1 MCASRSFQA
10 NVGFSKLSCSALQ
23 SQFQI
28 QIQFRLSDAMALTD
42 NERRSYLSAH
52 VSTDL
57 QFAWS
62 DSNVSLA
69 AQYNLAQHYKTL
81 RVFASMADSKADLRT
96 ALRTDYAMD
105 QNASPEMRAD
115 VAKIVTS
122 WELSRELSKKEQEL
136 RAEAKVLGMPRTIQ
150 HSERQAMIKA
160 VEQTIGKLQESE
172 TPSNEYLAT
181 KVEECENNE
190 PVALP
195 LDEVT
200 SKFDATT
207 SSLQSSLDAGGHLRV
222 VKTKSKGKLPENT
235 ETLRKML
242 KLEGITWLCM
252 AAKFRTKPWLHGLTL
267 NDWLK
272 YTDYVLGDK
281 VFGLKIQLDGQSH
294 AVKPPWTVLLTYEHR
309 LRKEAFKLIMAGTHS
324 MSEALAHVVKDADIK
339 ECYFT
344 TPIALGIGSMSHQSD
359 ENKWRRL
366 SGKGFGG
373 QKGGNPG
380 GKSKGKSA
388 KGKQRTQT
396 DFNGN
401 TLVSKTPDGREL
413 CYAFNA
419 QGCAGKCGRV
429 HACRVRGC
437 YGKHS
442 AREHSKYAQDST
454 PGDGNKQAE

>member
-1 MCASRSFQA
+1 MT
-10 NVGFSKLSCSALQ
+10 
-23 SQFQI
+23 
-28 QIQFRLSDAMALTD
+28 FRGVVAMAVTD
-42 NERRSYLSAH
+42 NDRRAYLEAH
-52 VSTDL
+52 VSSDL

-62 DSNVSLA
+62 DSGVSLA
-69 AQYNLAQHYKTL
+69 AQYSLAQHYKTL
-81 RVFASMADSKADLRT
+81 RVFSSLADSKADLRT
-96 ALRTDYAMD
+96 ALRTDFAMD
-105 QNASPEMRAD
+105 QNASAEMRAD

-122 WELSRELSKKEQEL
+122 WEMARELSKKEQEL

-150 HSERQAMIKA
+150 HSERQAMVKA
-160 VEQTIGKLQESE
+160 VERAVGKLQESE

-190 PVALP
+190 PLALP

-200 SKFDATT
+200 TT

-222 VKTKSKGKLPENT
+222 VKTKAKGKLPDST
-235 ETLRKML
+235 ESLRKVL

-272 YTDYVLGDK
+272 YADYVLGDK
-281 VFGLKIQLDGQSH
+281 VYGLKIQMEGQTV
-294 AVKPPWTVLLTYEHR
+294 AVKPPWTVILTYEHR
-309 LRKEAFKLIMAGTHS
+309 LRKEAFKLILAGTHS

-344 TPIALGIGSMSHQSD
+344 TPIALGVGSSSQQSD
-359 ENKWRRL
+359 DFKWRRL
-366 SGKGFGG
+366 SGKGNGST
-373 QKGGNPG
+373 KGFTG
-380 GKSKGKSA
+380 GKSKGKS
-388 KGKQRTQT
+388 KGKQRVQT

-401 TLVSKTPDGREL
+401 SLVSKTPDGREL

-442 AREHSKYAQDST
+442 AREHHKYAKDST
-454 PGDGNKQAE
+454 PADGAKSAE

>member
-1 MCASRSFQA
+1 
-10 NVGFSKLSCSALQ
+10 
-23 SQFQI
+23 
-28 QIQFRLSDAMALTD
+28 MAVTD
-42 NERRSYLSAH
+42 NDRRAFLETH

-69 AQYNLAQHYKTL
+69 SQYSLAQHYKSL
-81 RVFASMADSKADLRT
+81 RVFSSMADSKADLRT
-96 ALRTDYAMD
+96 ALRTDFAMD
-105 QNASPEMRAD
+105 QNASAEMRAE
-115 VAKIVTS
+115 VAKVVTA
-122 WELSRELSKKEQEL
+122 WEISRELSKKEQEL
-136 RAEAKVLGMPRTIQ
+136 RAEAKVLGMPRAIQ
-150 HSERQAMIKA
+150 HSERQAMLQA
-160 VEQTIGKLQESE
+160 VEQAIGKLQESE

-181 KVEECENNE
+181 KLEECENNE

-235 ETLRKML
+235 ESLRKLL

-252 AAKFRTKPWLHGLTL
+252 AAKFRTKPWLHGLAL

-281 VFGLKIQLDGQSH
+281 VFGLKIQVDGQTQ

-309 LRKEAFKLIMAGTHS
+309 LRKEAFKLVLSGTHTLA
-324 MSEALAHVVKDADIK
+324 EALSSVVKDADIK

-344 TPIALGIGSMSHQSD
+344 TPIALGIGNRSQQSD
-359 ENKWRRL
+359 EFKWRRL
-366 SGKGFGG
+366 SGKGFGS
-373 QKGGNPG
+373 QKGSGFG
-380 GKSKGKSA
+380 GKSKGKA
-388 KGKQRTQT
+388 GKGKQRTWT

-401 TLVSKTPDGREL
+401 VLVSKTPDGREL

-419 QGCAGKCGRV
+419 QGCSGKCGRV
-429 HACRVRGC
+429 HACRVKGC

-442 AREHSKYAQDST
+442 AREHSKYSK
-454 PGDGNKQAE
+454 DGGVAEQQPKQAE

>member
-1 MCASRSFQA
+1 
-10 NVGFSKLSCSALQ
+10 
-23 SQFQI
+23 
-28 QIQFRLSDAMALTD
+28 MAVTD
-42 NERRSYLSAH
+42 NDRRQYLEVNVTS
-52 VSTDL
+52 DL
-57 QFAWS
+57 QFVWS

-69 AQYNLAQHYKTL
+69 SQYSIAQHYKTL
-81 RVFASMADSKADLRT
+81 RVFCSMADSKAELRT
-96 ALRTDYAMD
+96 ALRTDFALD
-105 QNASPEMRAD
+105 QAASAENRAE
-115 VAKIVTS
+115 VAKIVTA
-122 WELSRELSKKEQEL
+122 WEMARELSKREQEL

-150 HSERQAMIKA
+150 QSERQAMIKA
-160 VEQTIGKLQESE
+160 VEQTVGKLQESE

-190 PVALP
+190 PMALP

-207 SSLQSSLDAGGHLRV
+207 SSLQSSLDASGHLRV
-222 VKTKSKGKLPENT
+222 VKTKAKGKLPDST
-235 ETLRKML
+235 ETLRRTL

-252 AAKFRTKPWLHGLTL
+252 AAKFRTKAWLHTITL

-272 YTDYVLGDK
+272 YIDYVLGDR
-281 VFGLKIQLDGQSH
+281 VYGLKIQLDGQVQ

-309 LRKEAFKLIMAGTHS
+309 LRKEAFKLVQAGSHNLAD
-324 MSEALAHVVKDADIK
+324 ALSHVVRDADIK

-344 TPIALGIGSMSHQSD
+344 TPIALGIGNTSQQSD
-359 ENKWRRL
+359 DAKWRRL
-366 SGKGFGG
+366 SNKGGGNQNFKGGGAGGKG
-373 QKGGNPG
+373 
-380 GKSKGKSA
+380 KGKTS

-401 TLVSKTPDGREL
+401 VLVSKTPDGREL

-419 QGCAGKCGRV
+419 QGCAGRCGRV

-442 AREHSKYAQDST
+442 AREHSKYAK
-454 PGDGNKQAE
+454 DGTAAEPAKPTE

>member
-1 MCASRSFQA
+1 
-10 NVGFSKLSCSALQ
+10 
-23 SQFQI
+23 
-28 QIQFRLSDAMALTD
+28 MAVTD
-42 NERRSYLSAH
+42 NDRRAYLEAN

-62 DSNVSLA
+62 DSSVSLA
-69 AQYNLAQHYKTL
+69 AQYTLAQHYKTL
-81 RVFASMADSKADLRT
+81 RVFSSMADSKADLRT
-96 ALRTDYAMD
+96 ALRTDFAMD
-105 QNASPEMRAD
+105 QNASAEMRAD
-115 VAKIVTS
+115 VAKIVAS
-122 WELSRELSKKEQEL
+122 WELARELSKKEQEL

-150 HSERQAMIKA
+150 HSERQAMVKA
-160 VEQTIGKLQESE
+160 VEQIIGKLQESE

-190 PVALP
+190 PIALP

-200 SKFDATT
+200 SKYDTTT

-222 VKTKSKGKLPENT
+222 VKTKAKGKMPDNT
-235 ETLRKML
+235 ESLRKVL
-242 KLEGITWLCM
+242 KLEGIAWLCM

-272 YTDYVLGDK
+272 YSDYVLGDK
-281 VFGLKIQLDGQSH
+281 VYGLKLQMEGQ
-294 AVKPPWTVLLTYEHR
+294 AVAVRPPWTVILTYEHR
-309 LRKEAFKLIMAGTHS
+309 LRKEAFKLILAGTHT
-324 MSEALAHVVKDADIK
+324 MAEALAHVVRDADIK

-344 TPIALGIGSMSHQSD
+344 TPIALGVGHASQQSD
-359 ENKWRRL
+359 DFKWRRL
-366 SGKGFGG
+366 SNKGSGFS
-373 QKGGNPG
+373 KGSFG
-380 GKSKGKSA
+380 GKSKGKG
-388 KGKQRTQT
+388 KGKQQRIQT

-429 HACRVRGC
+429 HACRVKGC

-442 AREHSKYAQDST
+442 AREHGKYAKDATPAEGGKST
-454 PGDGNKQAE
+454 E